1 MKIAMTGA
9 SGRLGSAVYKELASD
24 FEVVKLG
31 RNSGETPWCLGE
43 IPTIESMNGVSAL
56 FHFAWSLH
64 DRKKDSDLNERA
76 VERLADFSSKLNI
89 PFVFISTSAAS
100 SKSEYGLSK
109 RAAEHIVSSFSG
121 TNLRIGIV
129 PGANRAVRI
138 GQRSKP
144 QFVPVFGVGIHLT
157 CLQELVNWMKIF
169 VVKSSNLYEQQNVV
183 LISDYVDVEDLYSS
197 DYLFRLHIPER
208 ILFNTSKFLSYFSR
222 RFRNLC
228 DSVAA
233 IRTTPKLVFFEDLD

>member
-1 MKIAMTGA
+1 MKIAMTGS

-24 FEVVKLG
+24 FEVVRLG
-31 RNSGETPWCLGE
+31 RNTGETPWCLGD

-64 DRKKDSDLNERA
+64 DRKNDSNLNEIA

-89 PFVFISTSAAS
+89 PFVFISTCAAS

-109 RAAEHIVSSFSG
+109 RVAEHIVSSFGG

-129 PGANRAVRI
+129 PGANRAVKV
-138 GQRSKP
+138 GQRNKP
-144 QFVPVFGVGIHLT
+144 QFVPVFEVGIHVT
-157 CLQELVNWMKIF
+157 YLQELVNWMKIF
-169 VVKSSNLYEQQNVV
+169 TVKSSNLYKQQNVV
-183 LISDYVDVEDLYSS
+183 LVSAYVDVQDLYSS
-197 DYLFRLHIPER
+197 DYLFRLLIPEE
-208 ILFNTSKFLSYFSR
+208 ILYNTTNFLSCFSR

-233 IRTTPKLVFFEDLD
+233 IRTTPKLVLFEDLD

>member
-1 MKIAMTGA
+1 MKIAMTGS

-31 RNSGETPWCLGE
+31 RNTGETPWCLGE

-64 DRKKDSDLNERA
+64 DRKKDSELNEIA

-100 SKSEYGLSK
+100 SKSEYGISK
-109 RAAEHIVSSFSG
+109 RAAEHIVSSFGG

-138 GQRSKP
+138 GKRSKP
-144 QFVPVFGVGIHLT
+144 QFVPVFAVGIHVT
-157 CLQELVNWMKIF
+157 YLQELVNWMKIF
-169 VVKSSNLYEQQNVV
+169 MVKSSNLYEQQNIV
-183 LISDYVDVEDLYSS
+183 LISEYVDVEDLYSS
-197 DYLFRLHIPER
+197 DYLFRLRIPQE

-233 IRTTPKLVFFEDLD
+233 IRTTPKLVFFEDFD